1 MFYTIMKKLMLLMM
15 FLCLASVSAMA
26 QDIIVK
32 KDGTTIKAKVE
43 KVTDSV
49 IEYKRFSNLTGPTYT
64 IKIAD
69 LLAINYENGESET
82 FSNSGTS
89 TVANEPLA
97 NTGERRLTDA
107 QLLELSRLKPAKPE
121 KIEKSKKIYTS
132 EELYKKGK
140 KMKIAGL
147 CVGGA
152 MIIGGTLMTCLS
164 FNLVREGYVN
174 GMYYQELYN
183 DEATL
188 LSGIC
193 VLGTGIALG
202 GSLIWV
208 GQHKMNKAKA
218 IQSTAL
224 YQFDIPLNSNA
235 KLTADVNLIKDN
247 LTRQYA
253 PGLGF
258 HINF

>member
-15 FLCLASVSAMA
+15 FLCLTSVAAMA

-69 LLAINYENGESET
+69 LLAINYENGESES
-82 FSNSGTS
+82 FGNSGTS
-89 TVANEPLA
+89 TVTNEPLV

-107 QLLELSRLKPAKPE
+107 QLLELSRLKPE
-121 KIEKSKKIYTS
+121 KIEKPRKVLTP

-140 KMKIAGL
+140 KMEIAGL

-152 MIIGGTLMTCLS
+152 LVVSGLATAMCAIGSDDILAFAGPGS
-164 FNLVREGYVN
+164 FIVV
-174 GMYYQELYN
+174 
-183 DEATL
+183 
-188 LSGIC
+188 
-193 VLGTGIALG
+193 TGAAIGVPLF
-202 GSLIWV
+202 LV
-208 GQHKMNKAKA
+208 GQHKINKAKA
-218 IQSTAL
+218 IQSTSL

>member
-1 MFYTIMKKLMLLMM
+1 MM
-15 FLCLASVSAMA
+15 FLCLTSVAAMA

-82 FSNSGTS
+82 FGNSGTS
-89 TVANEPLA
+89 TVANESLA

-107 QLLELSRLKPAKPE
+107 QLLTLSRFKPE
-121 KIEKSKKIYTS
+121 KTEKPKKVVTN

-140 KMKIAGL
+140 KMKTAGWI
-147 CVGGA
+147 V
-152 MIIGGTLMTCLS
+152 GGTLVVGGLAVFAASAVGDSSDGFYVGSIFGGTIVAGGLAVGIPLICIGQKKINQSLS
-164 FNLVREGYVN
+164 
-174 GMYYQELYN
+174 
-183 DEATL
+183 
-188 LSGIC
+188 
-193 VLGTGIALG
+193 
-202 GSLIWV
+202 
-208 GQHKMNKAKA
+208 
-218 IQSTAL
+218 IQSAAL

-235 KLTADVNLIKDN
+235 KMTADVNLIKDN